1 MRTFR
6 RRTFLALVAA
16 VALPLSAA
24 AQTFPS
30 QPVRLI
36 VPWPPGGSTD
46 VVMRALADAT
56 SRHLGQPVT
65 IENKPGAAG
74 TLGAASVAGMKPD
87 GYVVTQMPVSV
98 FRMPFMQ
105 KVNFDPLKNFSYII
119 HVTGYTLGVVVRD
132 DAPWK
137 TWDEMIAWAKANP
150 GKLTYGTPGAGT
162 SLHITME
169 DIAEKRGLEF
179 LHVPYKGGSEAYQ
192 ALLGGQ
198 IMAVADSSGWAPQVE
213 AGKFRLLVTWGE
225 ERTKKFPTV
234 PTLKELGYGV
244 VSTSPFGFAGPA
256 NMDPK
261 AVQILHDAFKKGMEE
276 RSYLDVLER
285 YDQVPAYL
293 SPEDYLKFVRDYVPE
308 QKRMLEKLGLAAKG

>member
-1 MRTFR
+1 MG
-6 RRTFLALVAA
+6 AA
-16 VALPLSAA
+16 ALPFAA
-24 AQTFPS
+24 SAQTFPA

-74 TLGAASVAGMKPD
+74 TLGAASVAALKPD
-87 GYVVTQMPVSV
+87 GYVITQMPVSV

-105 KVNFDPLKNFSYII
+105 KVNFDPLKNFTYII
-119 HVTGYTLGVVVRD
+119 HVTGYTFGVVVRD

-137 TWDEMIAWAKANP
+137 TWEEMIAWAKANP

-225 ERTKKFPTV
+225 QRTKKFPTV
-234 PTLKELGYGV
+234 PTLKELGYGI

-276 RSYLDVLER
+276 KSYRDVLER

-293 SPEDYLKFVRDYVPE
+293 SPEDYLKFVREYVPE

>member
-1 MRTFR
+1 MRTFA
-6 RRTFLALVAA
+6 RRTFLGLMGAA
-16 VALPLSAA
+16 ALPFAA
-24 AQTFPS
+24 TAQIFPA

-74 TLGAASVAGMKPD
+74 TLGAASVAALKPD
-87 GYVVTQMPVSV
+87 GYVITQMPVSV

-105 KVNFDPLKNFSYII
+105 KVNFDPLKNFTYII
-119 HVTGYTLGVVVRD
+119 HVTGYTFGVVVRD

-169 DIAEKRGLEF
+169 DIAEKRGIEL

-225 ERTKKFPTV
+225 ERTKKFPNV
-234 PTLKELGYGV
+234 PTLKELGYGI

-261 AVQILHDAFKKGMEE
+261 TVQILHDAFKKGMEE
-276 RSYLDVLER
+276 KSYLDVLER

-293 SPEDYLKFVRDYVPE
+293 SPEDYLKFVREYVPE